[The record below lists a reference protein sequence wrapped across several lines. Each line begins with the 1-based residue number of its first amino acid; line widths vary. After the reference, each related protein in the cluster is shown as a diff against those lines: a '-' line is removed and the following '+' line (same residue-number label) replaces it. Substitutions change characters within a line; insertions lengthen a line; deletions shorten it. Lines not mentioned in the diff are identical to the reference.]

1 MGWVVFF
8 FGCLVTIPV
17 GWLLFS
23 RTRADRLLSAI
34 ALVLLPPTIWSAAL
48 GLSIGPCNT
57 GSCVTH
63 KQHNLLALAVAALVL
78 LVLAVVALAL
88 SHTIPAA
95 VLMAVSSVL
104 TLVSVVKIDTV
115 TAIMFGLLAAAV
127 VVYLI
132 LALLPA
138 RSRPAPGLPG
148 AAG

>member
-1 MGWVVFF
+1 M
-8 FGCLVTIPV
+8 
-17 GWLLFS
+17 
-23 RTRADRLLSAI
+23 
-34 ALVLLPPTIWSAAL
+34 
-48 GLSIGPCNT
+48 
-57 GSCVTH
+57 
-63 KQHNLLALAVAALVL
+63 
-78 LVLAVVALAL
+78 LAVVALAL

-132 LALLPA
+132 LALPA
-138 RSRPAPGLPG
+138 AGSRPAPGLPG